1 MRDATGPRV
10 QQQLGREVPV
20 TTSGGDGSAHPVED
34 ARVVRTRNDVSRAA
48 LHLLV
53 EQGWDAVTH
62 ARLAQAA
69 GYSRATLYKHW
80 PARTDLLRLAF
91 ARLDDMPHH
100 VPTGDL
106 RSDLI
111 EEVTTFRTGME
122 QHRLDRALCVL
133 VDLAAVHRDM
143 AELRDQLVTDGEQ
156 VVRRLL
162 APLLQGRDLEA
173 ATLML
178 CGAVLH
184 SALMHGQLPGD
195 DVIAAAVDLVLRD
208 VEAGGSPDAG

>member
-1 MRDATGPRV
+1 MNPH
-10 QQQLGREVPV
+10 
-20 TTSGGDGSAHPVED
+20 GDGTNPVED
-34 ARVVRTRNDVSRAA
+34 ARVIRTRNDVSRAA
-48 LHLLV
+48 LHVLT
-53 EQGWDAVTH
+53 EQGSDAVTH

-91 ARLDDMPHH
+91 GRLDDMPHH

-106 RSDLI
+106 RTDLI

-122 QHRLDRALCVL
+122 QQRLHRALCAL
-133 VDLAAVHRDM
+133 ADLATTDPDM
-143 AELRDQLVTDGEQ
+143 VEVRDQLVVDGERM
-156 VVRRLL
+156 VRRLL
-162 APLLQGRDLEA
+162 TPMLQGTELEA

-184 SALMHGQLPGD
+184 SALLHGALPGD
-195 DVIAAAVDLVLRD
+195 DLIAASVDLVLRG
-208 VEAGGSPDAG
+208 VERN

>member
-1 MRDATGPRV
+1 MTSDDGAAA
-10 QQQLGREVPV
+10 QQ
-20 TTSGGDGSAHPVED
+20 AED
-34 ARVVRTRNDVSRAA
+34 ARVVRTRNDVSRTA
-48 LHLLV
+48 LRVLT
-53 EQGWDAVTH
+53 EQGWTAVTH
-62 ARLAQAA
+62 AHLAREA

-91 ARLDDMPHH
+91 ARLDEMPHH

-106 RSDLI
+106 RTDLI

-133 VDLAAVHRDM
+133 VDLTITDQEMV
-143 AELRDQLVTDGEQ
+143 ELRDRLVADGERM
-156 VVRRLL
+156 VRRLL
-162 APLLQGRDLEA
+162 APLLQGTALDA

-195 DVIAAAVDLVLRD
+195 DVIAASVDLVLRGL
-208 VEAGGSPDAG
+208 ARS

>member
-1 MRDATGPRV
+1 MVVIAP
-10 QQQLGREVPV
+10 
-20 TTSGGDGSAHPVED
+20 GGDAAHPVED

-48 LHLLV
+48 LRVLT

-62 ARLAQAA
+62 AHLARTA

-100 VPTGDL
+100 EPTGDL
-106 RSDLI
+106 RTDLV

-122 QHRLDRALCVL
+122 QHRLDRALCAL
-133 VDLAAVHRDM
+133 VDLATDDPEMV
-143 AELRDQLVTDGEQ
+143 EVRDQLVTDGEQ

-162 APLLQGRDLEA
+162 APMLHGARLEA

-195 DVIAAAVDLVLRD
+195 DVIAASVDLLLRGLD
-208 VEAGGSPDAG
+208 RP

>member
-1 MRDATGPRV
+1 MAVIAPA
-10 QQQLGREVPV
+10 
-20 TTSGGDGSAHPVED
+20 GDGAQPVED

-48 LHLLV
+48 LTVLTEH
-53 EQGWDAVTH
+53 GSDAVTH

-106 RSDLI
+106 RTDLI
-111 EEVTTFRTGME
+111 AEVTTFRTGME
-122 QHRLDRALCVL
+122 AQRLHRALCAL
-133 VDLAAVHRDM
+133 ADLAATDPEMVEVRD
-143 AELRDQLVTDGEQ
+143 RLVGDGERL
-156 VVRRLL
+156 VRRLL
-162 APLLQGRDLEA
+162 SPMLQGTELEA

-184 SALMHGQLPGD
+184 SALLHGLLPED
-195 DVIAAAVDLVLRD
+195 DVIAASVDLVLRG
-208 VEAGGSPDAG
+208 VARN

>member
-1 MRDATGPRV
+1 M
-10 QQQLGREVPV
+10 V
-20 TTSGGDGSAHPVED
+20 TPADDGAPPVED

-48 LHLLV
+48 LRVLT

-62 ARLAQAA
+62 AHLARVA

-106 RSDLI
+106 RTDLV

-122 QHRLDRALCVL
+122 QHRLDRALCAL
-133 VDLAAVHRDM
+133 VDLAADSP
-143 AELRDQLVTDGEQ
+143 ELVEVRDQLVTDGEQ

-162 APLLQGRDLEA
+162 APLLHGPELDA

-184 SALMHGQLPGD
+184 STLLHGRLPAD
-195 DVIAAAVDLVLRD
+195 DVVAASVDLLLRGLARD
-208 VEAGGSPDAG
+208 